1 MEKDILQSGNR
12 ISIYVVMGA
21 FLLSLIL
28 GFFAKNPAGIVIMR
42 AFISTLL
49 FGVLFRGGIFILMKY
64 IPDIE
69 KLEGTEAEAV
79 EKEKGE
85 EIETLTGSVV
95 DYTVGGD
102 ESVSEEESGFET
114 GDVSESAPLNIE
126 ESEDGEAETSPAG
139 ELGESEALDEES
151 EPLNDLP
158 ALDTL
163 LEEDE
168 EEIAVDDKPGGE
180 SSTTGTSNLG
190 EYINVGIAQIPN
202 EPETIAKAIRKVMKQ
217 NES

>member
-1 MEKDILQSGNR
+1 MVKDILQSGNK
-12 ISIYVVMGA
+12 ISIYVVLGA
-21 FLLSLIL
+21 FFLSLIL

-42 AFISTLL
+42 AFVSALF
-49 FGVLFRGGIFILMKY
+49 FGVLFRGGIFILIKY

-69 KLEGTEAEAV
+69 KLAGTEAEAV

-114 GDVSESAPLNIE
+114 GDISESMPLNIE
-126 ESEDGEAETSPAG
+126 ESEDREAETSPAG
-139 ELGESEALDEES
+139 GPGKPEALDEES

-163 LEEDE
+163 LGEDE
-168 EEIAVDDKPGGE
+168 EEIAVDDKPGGA
-180 SSTTGTSNLG
+180 SSTTSTRNLE

>member
-1 MEKDILQSGNR
+1 MVKDILQSGNK
-12 ISIYVVMGA
+12 ISIYVVLGA
-21 FLLSLIL
+21 FFLSLIL

-42 AFISTLL
+42 AFVSALF
-49 FGVLFRGGIFILMKY
+49 FGVLFRGGIFILIKY

-69 KLEGTEAEAV
+69 KLAGTEAEAV

-114 GDVSESAPLNIE
+114 GDISESMPLNIE
-126 ESEDGEAETSPAG
+126 ESEDREAETSPAG
-139 ELGESEALDEES
+139 EPGKPAALDEES

-163 LEEDE
+163 LGEDE

-180 SSTTGTSNLG
+180 SSTTSTRNLG
-190 EYINVGIAQIPN
+190 EYLNVGIAQIPN